1 MTISTRIAPGI
12 SVAALLLSLV
22 VTPAA
27 FAKDPMALD
36 IDFRNRLSKDG
47 GIKKDTTP
55 IDSTKKDDGMKKDG
69 LLQQRVLR

>member
-36 IDFRNRLSKDG
+36 IDFRNSLSKDG
-47 GIKKDTTP
+47 GIKKDTISTDP
-55 IDSTKKDDGMKKDG
+55 TKKDDGVKKDG
-69 LLQQRVLR
+69 MSK